1 MAALTITETVLR
13 GGTIASPRTC
23 ATSAT
28 RPFYLCPPC
37 LLVLRSPPA
46 LRALTGGNST
56 PASIRRARLLSPHS
70 PPFRLPVL
78 PARGR
83 RALQL
88 PRAVEWMSD
97 SMLLAR
103 KELAQQHAAEGPTV
117 QGATMAVN
125 GEKLEV
131 GEEESEGGNIRT
143 PTTEAVLLQA
153 FNWESWRGEKQLWY
167 DVLMARAA
175 EMAAMGFTD
184 VWLPPP
190 SKAVD
195 KQGYLP
201 SQLYNLD
208 ASKYGNEV
216 HLRRLIRRLHSAHVR
231 CMADIVINH
240 RCGDFQDAH
249 GNWTIFEGGTPDE
262 RLDWGPWA
270 ITAGDMP
277 YGGDGK
283 ADTGEDYGA
292 APDIDHTNARVQRD
306 LINWLLWMKR
316 EVGFDGWRFD
326 FAKGYGA
333 EFVGKYC
340 RATEPTLAV
349 GEVWTAMR
357 YDGDGQLAWSQDAHR
372 QALVDWVDGTG
383 GVCAAFDFT
392 TKGIL
397 QQAVQGQLWRL
408 KDGSGKPP
416 GMIGYWPARAVT
428 FIDNHDTGST
438 QNSWPFPA
446 DKVMQG
452 YAYILTHPG
461 MPCVF
466 YDHVF
471 PWGLKKPI
479 LELIALRQ
487 RNGIRADSPI
497 RILAAESNLYVAEIG
512 PGKGGADSGA
522 EGGAGNGSV
531 RARGGK
537 IVVKIGSQFDMGKL
551 LPSSSE
557 YSVATY
563 GDGYCVW
570 ESKG

>member
-1 MAALTITETVLR
+1 MAAVATPPLVIRGRTIT
-13 GGTIASPRTC
+13 APRTC
-23 ATSAT
+23 VTSAA
-28 RPFYLCPPC
+28 RPFDVCPRPC
-37 LLVLRSPPA
+37 LPQSRHPPA
-46 LRALTGGNST
+46 LRAVAVGEST
-56 PASIRRARLLSPHS
+56 RAAFRQTLSS
-70 PPFRLPVL
+70 SQRVPPFRLPMR
-78 PARGR
+78 PAHRR
-83 RALQL
+83 RALL
-88 PRAVEWMSD
+88 PPRAVEWMSD

-103 KELAQQHAAEGPTV
+103 QELAQQRAAEGPSA
-117 QGATMAVN
+117 QGAVVTN
-125 GEKLEV
+125 EERLEV

-143 PTTEAVLLQA
+143 PTTKSVLLQA
-153 FNWESWRGEKQLWY
+153 FNWESWRSDPPWY
-167 DVLMARAA
+167 DGLMARAA
-175 EMAAMGFTD
+175 EMAGMGFTD

-190 SKAVD
+190 TKAVD

-208 ASKYGNEV
+208 ASRYGDEV
-216 HLRRLIRRLHSAHVR
+216 HLRRLIRRLHSLGMR

-333 EFVGKYC
+333 EFVGMYC
-340 RATEPTLAV
+340 RATEPVLAV

-357 YDGDGQLAWSQDAHR
+357 YEGDGQMAWNQDAHR

-383 GVCAAFDFT
+383 GVCGAFDFT

-408 KDGSGKPP
+408 KDGQGKPP

-438 QNSWPFPA
+438 QNSWPFPS

-461 MPCVF
+461 IPCVF

-471 PWGLKKPI
+471 TWGLKKPI
-479 LELIALRQ
+479 VDLVAVRQ
-487 RNGIRADSPI
+487 RNGIRANSPI
-497 RILAAESNLYVAEIG
+497 RILAAEANLYVAEIG
-512 PGKGGADSGA
+512 AGKRGAGGEDG
-522 EGGAGNGSV
+522 GNGSV
-531 RARGGK
+531 KGGEEKGGK
-537 IVVKIGSQFDMGKL
+537 IMVKIGSQYDMGRL
-551 LPSSSE
+551 LPSNSE
-557 YSVATY
+557 YRVATY

-570 ESKG
+570 ESTA